1 MEFDLENPL
10 TSSDSELDSVS
21 ALFSAESDHMSSL
34 TTALDLHSRRQAI
47 SLILQVQAQCACNV
61 DPFMA
66 YLAINYVDRY
76 LARHEIPREKPWA
89 AWLLAAS
96 SLSLAS
102 KMKKSEFSFPD
113 FQMEEGFIFDEQTI
127 HRMELLVLGAL
138 DWRVRSITPFSFLRF
153 FLSLF
158 SPAHPPLIH
167 ALKDRALRILLKAQI
182 EIKMLEFKPS
192 LIAASALISAAGE
205 LFPIQSP
212 AFSTAIFSSDFVNQE
227 KLKDCCLVMREML
240 EMMTMDG
247 CDRALKMVSSCSTPA
262 TVLGGACPSS
272 DSERTVGSSMNGRDV
287 YKDPIEETPPPS
299 SFFCP

>member
-10 TSSDSELDSVS
+10 TSSDSEPDSVS

-47 SLILQVQAQCACNV
+47 SLILQAQCSCNL

-102 KMKKSEFSFPD
+102 KMKKSEFSLPD

-127 HRMELLVLGAL
+127 HKMELLVLGAL
-138 DWRVRSITPFSFLRF
+138 DWRMRSITPFSFLRF
-153 FLSLF
+153 FLSFF
-158 SPAHPPLIH
+158 SPAHPPLLY
-167 ALKDRALRILLKAQI
+167 ALKDRALRILLKAQT

-212 AFSTAIFSSDFVNQE
+212 AFSSAIFSSDFE
-227 KLKDCCLVMREML
+227 KLKACCLVMREML

-299 SFFCP
+299 SFRCP

>member
-10 TSSDSELDSVS
+10 ASADSEPDSAS
-21 ALFSAESDHMSSL
+21 ALFSAESDHMGSPI
-34 TTALDLHSRRQAI
+34 TALNLHSRHQAV
-47 SLILQVQAQCACNV
+47 SLILQAQCACNM

-66 YLAINYVDRY
+66 YLAINYVDRF
-76 LARHEIPREKPWA
+76 LARHEIPPEKPCA

-102 KMKKSEFSFPD
+102 KMRKSKFSLPD
-113 FQMEEGFIFDEQTI
+113 FQMEEGYIFDEQTI

-138 DWRVRSITPFSFLRF
+138 DWRMRSITPFSFLRF

-158 SPAHPPLIH
+158 SPAHPPLLH
-167 ALKDRALRILLKAQI
+167 ALKDRALHILLKSQT

-205 LFPIQSP
+205 LFPMQSP
-212 AFSTAIFSSDFVNQE
+212 AYSSAIFSSDFVNQ
-227 KLKDCCLVMREML
+227 KLKDCCLVMSDVL

-247 CDRALKMVSSCSTPA
+247 CDRALRMASSRSTRA

-272 DSERTVGSSMNGRDV
+272 DSKRTVGSSTNGPDL
-287 YKDPIEETPPPS
+287 YKDPIEETARPS
-299 SFFCP
+299 SLRCP